1 MLITATA
8 SDGNTYRLSYST
20 NGANLVCD
28 IRFDLNG
35 KDLTDE
41 YEHTA
46 LWIELWNKANAHHKQ
61 CTAQPTD
68 VAPAVNFEVLAKLHD
83 QQDECIHAILDAV
96 PAPLKSQVFNDLAS
110 LLAYTNC
117 ISNLYW
123 AELGL
128 PGPSLVTPPSQ
139 AAEES
144 TAFAPTATSAQT
156 AEVPA

>member
-8 SDGNTYRLSYST
+8 SDGNTYRLSYGT
-20 NGANLVCD
+20 NGANQVCD

-68 VAPAVNFEVLAKLHD
+68 TAPTVNPEQLAKLHA

-96 PAPLKSQVFNDLAS
+96 PAPLTSQVFEDMAS

-128 PGPSLVTPPSQ
+128 TGPSLVTPPCP
-139 AAEES
+139 AEAES
-144 TAFAPTATSAQT
+144 TAFAHAATSAQT